1 MIRFAKLGL
10 ALAAIV
16 LLLTPAVRATT
27 IVVTLP
33 EFSGNAFSSGF
44 PKPAVTVGTFN
55 YVIPVGE
62 VISAASVAGTFGNSV
77 NSSTAGMV
85 VLLDGIFVGLCIQG
99 NPCFSGPFVPWSF
112 TYSDFSTL
120 SDGSALMTA
129 IQTSPSVIRLGVT
142 TLTLQTGTVAVP
154 EPATMSLLVIGLA
167 GLGVGLRRRR
177 KASKK

>member
-1 MIRFAKLGL
+1 MIRCAKLSL

-27 IVVTLP
+27 IVLTLP

-55 YVIPVGE
+55 YVIPAGE
-62 VISAASVAGTFGNSV
+62 VISAASVSGTFGNSV
-77 NSSTAGMV
+77 DSSSSGMA
-85 VLLDGIFVGLCIQG
+85 VLLDGVLVGLCIKG
-99 NPCFSGPFVPWSF
+99 NPCFFSGLTPWSF
-112 TYSDFSTL
+112 TYADFSTL

-129 IQTSPSVIRLGVT
+129 IQTSDTTIRLGVT
-142 TLTLQTGTVAVP
+142 TLTLQTGTVTIP
-154 EPATMSLLVIGLA
+154 EPATMSLLVM
-167 GLGVGLRRRR
+167 GLGGLGLGFRRRR